1 MTEKVG
7 NEIVSVRGTEVDQE
21 TLIGS
26 ATRNGGSGTCAGR
39 TWNDGRVATLTWIG
53 DVTTHRLTRVTGNKR
68 ERDGTDDRRPT
79 TREGRAR

>member
-26 ATRNGGSGTCAGR
+26 ATRSDGRTCAGR
-39 TWNDGRVATLTWIG
+39 TWSDGRVATLTWID
-53 DVTTHRLTRVTGNKR
+53 DVTTHRLTRVTENKR